1 MFIAVC
7 ITFRTPSPAHSDNAI
22 PIPSASPLPRSGWT
36 LLEISSPM
44 TGKFASAELR
54 SSLEFDV
61 ALEHDPQDGDQDEH
75 QGEQGEE
82 PVVRHQRREV
92 ARLVVTELLHDRVG
106 ERDPRPAL
114 MCSVHTMHDPLS
126 GIHDASS

>member
-44 TGKFASAELR
+44 TGKFASAELSILAW
-54 SSLEFDV
+54 SSML
-61 ALEHDPQDGDQDEH
+61 PWSTI
-75 QGEQGEE
+75 
-82 PVVRHQRREV
+82 PRT
-92 ARLVVTELLHDRVG
+92 VTKTSIKGNKEKN
-106 ERDPRPAL
+106 P
-114 MCSVHTMHDPLS
+114 
-126 GIHDASS
+126 